1 VSSAP
6 ISAVMAF
13 IETSDTAFGVQV
25 QQAFARN
32 IAPGQLVEIAF
43 KFLPGKVYTGRVTT
57 FIQATASGQQAA
69 SGSAVGPISIQPA
82 PFYVRVDLD
91 DRAIA
96 ALVPAGATG
105 EAAIYTQSASPTHI
119 IRRVMIR
126 MTAYLNYFLPF

>member
-1 VSSAP
+1 
-6 ISAVMAF
+6 
-13 IETSDTAFGVQV
+13 
-25 QQAFARN
+25 
-32 IAPGQLVEIAF
+32 
-43 KFLPGKVYTGRVTT
+43 
-57 FIQATASGQQAA
+57 
-69 SGSAVGPISIQPA
+69 
-82 PFYVRVDLD
+82 VDLD